1 MGSYLQSSDHITN
14 NNYHVKQNMKIF
26 VDFWQ
31 IFLKNAIKNK
41 VTLDEVT
48 PLIGSYHKQQ
58 LSGGTKW
65 FDLLTFDKNFL
76 RTQIKCTGCWLRCV
90 QDSHALL
97 QSVSPSHFVFLCFLL
112 VFYICIFSY
121 LYFIIVPAALY
132 SMQPRLVA
140 FIGLSRTLLPRLY
153 ILKAKQI
160 VLHKYYWK
168 V

>member
-1 MGSYLQSSDHITN
+1 MWNKIWKILLTFDKYSLRRQKKVKKHWMRSPHSLDHITN
-14 NNYHVKQNMKIF
+14 NSCQVEQN
-26 VDFWQ
+26 
-31 IFLKNAIKNK
+31 
-41 VTLDEVT
+41 
-48 PLIGSYHKQQ
+48 G
-58 LSGGTKW
+58 
-65 FDLLTFDKNFL
+65 LLTFDKNFL

-97 QSVSPSHFVFLCFLL
+97 QSVSPFYFVFLCFLL
-112 VFYICIFSY
+112 VFYICIFYY

-160 VLHKYYWK
+160 VLQKYYWK
-168 V
+168 A